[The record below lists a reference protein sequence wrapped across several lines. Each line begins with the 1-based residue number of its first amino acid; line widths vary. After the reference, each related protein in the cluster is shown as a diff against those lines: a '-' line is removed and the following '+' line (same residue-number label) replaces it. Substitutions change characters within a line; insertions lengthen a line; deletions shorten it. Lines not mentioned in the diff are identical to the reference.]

1 MKKISKSKSKSAMS
15 RLTSVLFAKGVSEG
29 SKLVASLLSIIA
41 LASLILGIKM
51 LFQTP
56 ENFGWLSAG
65 AMSAIFGLMAWAMAR
80 KKI

>member
-1 MKKISKSKSKSAMS
+1 MA
-15 RLTSVLFAKGVSEG
+15 RLASILFAKGVSDG
-29 SKLVASLLSIIA
+29 SKLVASILFIVT
-41 LASLILGIKM
+41 LACIFLGIKM

-65 AMSAIFGLMAWAMAR
+65 AMSAIFGLMAWALAR